1 MNCRTSPTG
10 KGESMKFYKLVTAC
24 AAVTILAGCGVSEGR
39 YKEVQG
45 LLAKPERQ
53 KAEIGYCS
61 NMFGN
66 MPMKSRQNIAVISGL
81 SVSSMPTI
89 LCKRLVQG
97 IVSGKLTR
105 ADVNSV
111 SNGNLTPGAFKVI
124 QGR

>member
-1 MNCRTSPTG
+1 MNCRTSPTVQ
-10 KGESMKFYKLVTAC
+10 GESMKFYKLIAAC
-24 AAVTILAGCGVSEGR
+24 TAVTILAGCGVSEGR

-53 KAEIGYCS
+53 KAEIGHCS

-66 MPMKSRQNIAVISGL
+66 MPMKSRQNMAVISGL

-97 IVSGKLTR
+97 IVSGKLTPMATLR
-105 ADVNSV
+105 RVRS
-111 SNGNLTPGAFKVI
+111 
-124 QGR
+124 R